1 MSRSRNRGADME
13 QKGET
18 TEHYLLEK
26 CGESNS
32 TQRSQR
38 PQELVAQKIFPFDD
52 VAYSSL
58 PR

>member
-1 MSRSRNRGADME
+1 ME

-38 PQELVAQKIFPFDD
+38 PQELVAHKIFPYDD
-52 VAYSSL
+52 VAYSCS

>member
-1 MSRSRNRGADME
+1 ME

-26 CGESNS
+26 CRESNS

-38 PQELVAQKIFPFDD
+38 PQELVAHKFFPFDD
-52 VAYSSL
+52 VAYSCS